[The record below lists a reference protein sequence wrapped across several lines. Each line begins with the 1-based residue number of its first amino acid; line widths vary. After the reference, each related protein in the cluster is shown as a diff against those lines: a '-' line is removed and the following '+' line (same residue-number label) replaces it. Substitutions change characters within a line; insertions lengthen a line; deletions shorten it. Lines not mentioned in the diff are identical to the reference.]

1 MRCWPCLIARYKW
14 RIIEGFG
21 GAGRTS
27 DQIGRMPVPLRG
39 SGYLSKHPIAFRTHN
54 MSDTG
59 NPNILR
65 PRAVPTGR
73 FSRFTRMGGLATG
86 LAGQAA
92 MARARA
98 AVTGQTPDMATA
110 LMTPRN
116 LTRIADRLSEM
127 RGAAMKLGQLLS
139 METGDVLPPELAG
152 ILARLRSEG
161 DAMTPAQLK
170 QVLEAAFGS
179 EFRSHFKSFTAA
191 PLAAASIGQ
200 VHRAVARDGMRLA
213 LKLQYPG
220 VKDAIDSDLDNAA
233 ALIRWSG
240 LWPKELDLAP
250 LLAEA
255 RRQLHEEA
263 DYDREG
269 AYLARFGALLADDAR
284 FVVPTHRADLST
296 DVALAMS
303 FEDAAPIEAL
313 ADAPASERDRAMG
326 GLIELCLRELF
337 DFRVMQTDPNF
348 ANYRWRAETGQIVL
362 LDFGAAREIPDAL
375 SDGHLHLL
383 RAGLE
388 GERSDILRELEAIGF
403 VKPGLSQVHRDA
415 ILDMSELGFEPLRRP
430 EAFDFGTTELAQEM
444 RRKGQAIGQERELW
458 HIPPADT
465 LFLQRKIGGLYLL
478 ATRLGAKVDLRG
490 LMRPY
495 LT

>member
-1 MRCWPCLIARYKW
+1 
-14 RIIEGFG
+14 
-21 GAGRTS
+21 
-27 DQIGRMPVPLRG
+27 
-39 SGYLSKHPIAFRTHN
+39 
-54 MSDTG
+54 MSETPM
-59 NPNILR
+59 NPGLR

-73 FSRFTRMGGLATG
+73 VARFARMGGLATG

-98 AVTGQTPDMATA
+98 AVTGAKPDMASA

-116 LTRIADRLSEM
+116 LTRITDRLSEM

-152 ILARLRSEG
+152 ILARLRAEG
-161 DAMTPAQLK
+161 DAMTPKQLK
-170 QVLEAAFGS
+170 AVLEAAYGTD
-179 EFRSHFKSFTAA
+179 FRQNFKSFSTA

-220 VKDAIDSDLDNAA
+220 VKEAIDSDLDNAA
-233 ALIRWSG
+233 GLIRWSG

-250 LLAEA
+250 LIEEA
-255 RRQLHEEA
+255 RKQLREEA
-263 DYDREG
+263 DYSREG
-269 AYLARFGALLADDAR
+269 RYLTQFGTLLADDAR
-284 FVVPTHRADLST
+284 FAVPEFREDLST

-313 ADAPASERDRAMG
+313 AEADPKDRDTAVTA
-326 GLIELCLRELF
+326 LIELCLRELF

-362 LDFGAAREIPDAL
+362 LDFGATRDIPDAL
-375 SDGHLHLL
+375 AEGHLTLL
-383 RAGLE
+383 RAGVEGQRSDVLAALE
-388 GERSDILRELEAIGF
+388 GIGF
-403 VKPGLSQVHRDA
+403 VKPGLSAVHREA
-415 ILDMSELGFEPLRRP
+415 ILDMADLGFSALRQRD
-430 EAFDFGTTELAQEM
+430 AFDFGVTDLANELRQ
-444 RRKGQAIGQERELW
+444 KGQVIGQERELW
-458 HIPPADT
+458 HLPPADT

-478 ATRLGAKVDLRG
+478 ATRLGARVDLHHMLKRW
-490 LMRPY
+490 LI
-495 LT
+495 